1 MNDLYP
7 LPGSTDDI
15 QTDESAN
22 EYARSIIND
31 MLNGAAL
38 KDLLGIPENIMQAI
52 YAHAYDLYEKGRID
66 DAKVFFHFL
75 CTHDMYNSDYSLGMG
90 AVHQQEKDYEK
101 ASQMYALSFALDAK
115 NVRAMLYAGQ
125 CNLFL
130 KNKQEAAQC
139 FTCVINS
146 DATTALKTQAQ
157 AYLAALQISQT
168 KGVAH
173 A

>member
-1 MNDLYP
+1 MDDLYP
-7 LPGSTDDI
+7 LPGNTDDI
-15 QTDESAN
+15 ATEESAN

-31 MLNGAAL
+31 MLNGASL
-38 KDLLGIPENIMQAI
+38 KDIYGIPENIMQAI

-66 DAKVFFHFL
+66 DAKVFFQFL

-90 AVHQQEKDYEK
+90 AVHQQEKDYQK
-101 ASQMYALSFALDAK
+101 AGQMYALSFALDAK

-130 KNKQEAAQC
+130 KNKPEAAQC
-139 FTCVINS
+139 FTCVIDS
-146 DATTALKTQAQ
+146 EAPTALKTQAR
-157 AYLAALQISQT
+157 AYLAALQTSQA
-168 KGVAH
+168 KGAVH